1 MVPIQRE
8 TLQSLGI
15 LVCIVA
21 AIFLFKE
28 LGEVKDHLNHVTM
41 LHQRLTH
48 HANQINQAMMAAQ
61 GEESESDDE
70 DEEEVKI
77 IPVTPTPPKPLT
89 EVNPSK

>member
-21 AIFLFKE
+21 VIFTFKE
-28 LGEVKDHLNHVTM
+28 ISSMKDQLNHVTM
-41 LHQRLTH
+41 MNQRLTH

-70 DEEEVKI
+70 DEEEEVKI
-77 IPVTPTPPKPLT
+77 VPVAATPPP
-89 EVNPSK
+89 EANSSK

>member
-8 TLQSLGI
+8 TLINLGI

-21 AIFLFKE
+21 ACFTFREISSM
-28 LGEVKDHLNHVTM
+28 KDQLNHVTM
-41 LHQRLTH
+41 MNQRLTH

-61 GEESESDDE
+61 GEESDDDEDE

-77 IPVTPTPPKPLT
+77 VPV
-89 EVNPSK
+89 EANSSK

>member
-8 TLQSLGI
+8 TLITAGI

-28 LGEVKDHLNHVTM
+28 LGEVKDQLNHVTM
-41 LHQRLTH
+41 MNQRLTH

-61 GEESESDDE
+61 GEESDDDDDDE

-77 IPVTPTPPKPLT
+77 IPVTPKPLT

>member
-8 TLQSLGI
+8 TLINLGI

-21 AIFLFKE
+21 ACFTFREISSM
-28 LGEVKDHLNHVTM
+28 KDQLNHVTM
-41 LHQRLTH
+41 LNQRLTH

-70 DEEEVKI
+70 DEEEEVKI
-77 IPVTPTPPKPLT
+77 VPVAATPPP
-89 EVNPSK
+89 EANSSK

>member
-8 TLQSLGI
+8 TLITAGI

-28 LGEVKDHLNHVTM
+28 LGEVKDQLNHVTM
-41 LHQRLTH
+41 MNQRLTH

-61 GEESESDDE
+61 GEESDDDEDE

-77 IPVTPTPPKPLT
+77 VPVTATPPP
-89 EVNPSK
+89 EANSSK

>member
-8 TLQSLGI
+8 TLITAGI

-28 LGEVKDHLNHVTM
+28 LGEVKDQLNHVTM
-41 LHQRLTH
+41 MNQRLTH

-61 GEESESDDE
+61 GEESDDEDE

-77 IPVTPTPPKPLT
+77 IPVTPKPLT

>member
-8 TLQSLGI
+8 TLITAGI

-21 AIFLFKE
+21 ACFTFKE
-28 LGEVKDHLNHVTM
+28 ISSMKDQLNHVTM
-41 LHQRLTH
+41 MNQRLTH

-77 IPVTPTPPKPLT
+77 IPVTPTPPEPLT

>member
-8 TLQSLGI
+8 TLITAGI

-21 AIFLFKE
+21 VIFTFKE
-28 LGEVKDHLNHVTM
+28 ISSMKDQLNHVTM
-41 LHQRLTH
+41 LNQRLTH

-70 DEEEVKI
+70 DEEEEVKI
-77 IPVTPTPPKPLT
+77 VPVAATPPP
-89 EVNPSK
+89 EANSSK

>member
-21 AIFLFKE
+21 VIFTFKE
-28 LGEVKDHLNHVTM
+28 ISSMKDQLNHVTM
-41 LHQRLTH
+41 LNQRLTH

-70 DEEEVKI
+70 DEEEEVKI
-77 IPVTPTPPKPLT
+77 VPVAATPPP
-89 EVNPSK
+89 EANSSK

>member
-8 TLQSLGI
+8 TLITAGI

-28 LGEVKDHLNHVTM
+28 LGEVKDQLNHVTM
-41 LHQRLTH
+41 MNQRLTH

-61 GEESESDDE
+61 GEESDDDDE

-77 IPVTPTPPKPLT
+77 IPVTPKPLT

>member
-8 TLQSLGI
+8 TLITAGI

-28 LGEVKDHLNHVTM
+28 LGEVKDQLNHVTM
-41 LHQRLTH
+41 MNQRLTH

-61 GEESESDDE
+61 GEESDDDEDE

-77 IPVTPTPPKPLT
+77 VPVAATPPP
-89 EVNPSK
+89 EANSSK

>member
-8 TLQSLGI
+8 TLITAGV

-28 LGEVKDHLNHVTM
+28 LGEVKDQLNHVTM
-41 LHQRLTH
+41 MNQRLTH

-61 GEESESDDE
+61 GEESDDDEDE

-77 IPVTPTPPKPLT
+77 VPV
-89 EVNPSK
+89 EANSSK

>member
-8 TLQSLGI
+8 TLITAGI

-28 LGEVKDHLNHVTM
+28 LGEVKDQLNHVTM
-41 LHQRLTH
+41 MNQRLTH

-70 DEEEVKI
+70 DEEEEVKI
-77 IPVTPTPPKPLT
+77 VPVTATPPP
-89 EVNPSK
+89 EANSSK

>member
-8 TLQSLGI
+8 TLITAGI

-28 LGEVKDHLNHVTM
+28 LGEVKDQLNHVTM
-41 LHQRLTH
+41 MNQRLTH

-61 GEESESDDE
+61 GEESDDDE
-70 DEEEVKI
+70 DEEEEVKI
-77 IPVTPTPPKPLT
+77 VPVAATPPP
-89 EVNPSK
+89 EANPSK

>member
-8 TLQSLGI
+8 TLITAGI

-28 LGEVKDHLNHVTM
+28 LGEVKDQLNHVTM
-41 LHQRLTH
+41 MNQRLTH

-61 GEESESDDE
+61 GEESDDEDE

-77 IPVTPTPPKPLT
+77 VPVAATPPP
-89 EVNPSK
+89 EANSSK

>member
-8 TLQSLGI
+8 TLINLGI

-28 LGEVKDHLNHVTM
+28 LGEVKDQLNHVTM
-41 LHQRLTH
+41 MNQRLTH
-48 HANQINQAMMAAQ
+48 HANQINQVMMTAQ
-61 GEESESDDE
+61 GEESDDDEDE

-77 IPVTPTPPKPLT
+77 VPV
-89 EVNPSK
+89 EANSSK

>member
-8 TLQSLGI
+8 TLITTGI

-28 LGEVKDHLNHVTM
+28 LGEVKDQLNHVTM
-41 LHQRLTH
+41 MNQRLTH

-70 DEEEVKI
+70 DEEEEVKI
-77 IPVTPTPPKPLT
+77 VPVAATPPP
-89 EVNPSK
+89 EANSSK

>member
-8 TLQSLGI
+8 TLITTGI

-28 LGEVKDHLNHVTM
+28 LGEVKDQLNHVTM
-41 LHQRLTH
+41 MNQRLTH
-48 HANQINQAMMAAQ
+48 HANQINQAMMTAQ
-61 GEESESDDE
+61 GEESDDDEDE

-77 IPVTPTPPKPLT
+77 VPV
-89 EVNPSK
+89 EANSSK

>member
-8 TLQSLGI
+8 TLITAGI

-28 LGEVKDHLNHVTM
+28 LGEVKDQLNHVTM
-41 LHQRLTH
+41 MNQRLTH

-61 GEESESDDE
+61 GEESDDDEDE

-77 IPVTPTPPKPLT
+77 VPV
-89 EVNPSK
+89 EANSSK

>member
-8 TLQSLGI
+8 TLINLGI

-21 AIFLFKE
+21 ACFTFREISSM
-28 LGEVKDHLNHVTM
+28 KDQLNHVTM
-41 LHQRLTH
+41 LNQRLTH

-70 DEEEVKI
+70 DEEEEVKI
-77 IPVTPTPPKPLT
+77 VPVAATPPP

>member
-8 TLQSLGI
+8 TLITAGI

-21 AIFLFKE
+21 AIFLFRE
-28 LGEVKDHLNHVTM
+28 LGEVKDQLNHVTM
-41 LHQRLTH
+41 MNQRLTH

-61 GEESESDDE
+61 GEESDDDEDE

-77 IPVTPTPPKPLT
+77 VPVTATPPP
-89 EVNPSK
+89 EANSSK

>member
-8 TLQSLGI
+8 TLITAGI

-28 LGEVKDHLNHVTM
+28 LGEVKDQLNHVTM
-41 LHQRLTH
+41 MNQRLTH

-61 GEESESDDE
+61 GEESDDEDE
-70 DEEEVKI
+70 DEEEEVKI
-77 IPVTPTPPKPLT
+77 VPVASPP
-89 EVNPSK
+89 EANSSK

>member
-8 TLQSLGI
+8 TLITAGI

-28 LGEVKDHLNHVTM
+28 LGEVKDQLNHVTM
-41 LHQRLTH
+41 MNQRLTH

-61 GEESESDDE
+61 GEESDDEDE
-70 DEEEVKI
+70 DEEEEVKI
-77 IPVTPTPPKPLT
+77 VPVATPP
-89 EVNPSK
+89 EANSSK

>member
-8 TLQSLGI
+8 TLITAGI

-28 LGEVKDHLNHVTM
+28 LGEVKDQLNHVTM
-41 LHQRLTH
+41 MNQRLTH

-61 GEESESDDE
+61 GEESDDDEDE
-70 DEEEVKI
+70 DEEEEVKI
-77 IPVTPTPPKPLT
+77 VPVAATPPP
-89 EVNPSK
+89 EANSSK

>member
-8 TLQSLGI
+8 TLITTGI
-15 LVCIVA
+15 LACIVA

-28 LGEVKDHLNHVTM
+28 ISSMKDQLNHVTM
-41 LHQRLTH
+41 LNHRLTH

-70 DEEEVKI
+70 DEEEEVKI
-77 IPVTPTPPKPLT
+77 VPVAATPPP
-89 EVNPSK
+89 EANSSK

>member
-8 TLQSLGI
+8 TLITAGI

-28 LGEVKDHLNHVTM
+28 LGEVKDQLNHVTM
-41 LHQRLTH
+41 MNQRLTH

-61 GEESESDDE
+61 GEESEADDE
-70 DEEEVKI
+70 DEEEEVKI
-77 IPVTPTPPKPLT
+77 VPVAATPPP
-89 EVNPSK
+89 EANSSK

>member
-8 TLQSLGI
+8 TLITTGI

-28 LGEVKDHLNHVTM
+28 LGEVKDQLNHVTM
-41 LHQRLTH
+41 MNQRLTH
-48 HANQINQAMMAAQ
+48 HANQINQAMMTAQ
-61 GEESESDDE
+61 GEESDDDEDE

-77 IPVTPTPPKPLT
+77 VPVAATPPP
-89 EVNPSK
+89 EANSSK

>member
-8 TLQSLGI
+8 TLITAGI

-28 LGEVKDHLNHVTM
+28 LGEVKDQLNHVTM
-41 LHQRLTH
+41 MNQRLTH
-48 HANQINQAMMAAQ
+48 HANQINQAMMTAQ
-61 GEESESDDE
+61 GEESDDDEDE

-77 IPVTPTPPKPLT
+77 VPVAATPPP
-89 EVNPSK
+89 EANSSK

>member
-8 TLQSLGI
+8 TLITAGI

-28 LGEVKDHLNHVTM
+28 LGEVKDQLNHVTM
-41 LHQRLTH
+41 MNQRLTH

-77 IPVTPTPPKPLT
+77 VPVTATPPP
-89 EVNPSK
+89 EANSSK

>member
-1 MVPIQRE
+1 MVPIHRE

-21 AIFLFKE
+21 VIFTFRE
-28 LGEVKDHLNHVTM
+28 ISSMKDQLNHVTM
-41 LHQRLTH
+41 MNQRLTH

-70 DEEEVKI
+70 DEEEEVKI
-77 IPVTPTPPKPLT
+77 VPVAATPPP
-89 EVNPSK
+89 EANSSK

>member
-8 TLQSLGI
+8 TLITAGI

-28 LGEVKDHLNHVTM
+28 LGEVKDQLNHVTM
-41 LHQRLTH
+41 MNQRLTH
-48 HANQINQAMMAAQ
+48 HANQINQAMMAVQ
-61 GEESESDDE
+61 GEESDDDEDE

-77 IPVTPTPPKPLT
+77 VPV
-89 EVNPSK
+89 EANSSK

>member
-8 TLQSLGI
+8 TLINLGI

-21 AIFLFKE
+21 ACFTFREISSM
-28 LGEVKDHLNHVTM
+28 KDQLNHVTM
-41 LHQRLTH
+41 MNQRLTH

-61 GEESESDDE
+61 GEESDDDEDE

-77 IPVTPTPPKPLT
+77 VPV
-89 EVNPSK
+89 EANPSK

>member
-8 TLQSLGI
+8 TLITAGI

-28 LGEVKDHLNHVTM
+28 LGEVKDQLNHVTM
-41 LHQRLTH
+41 MNQRLTH

-70 DEEEVKI
+70 DEEEEVKI
-77 IPVTPTPPKPLT
+77 VPVAATPPP
-89 EVNPSK
+89 EANSSK

>member
-8 TLQSLGI
+8 TLITAGI

-28 LGEVKDHLNHVTM
+28 LGEVKDQLNHVTM
-41 LHQRLTH
+41 MNQRLTH
-48 HANQINQAMMAAQ
+48 HANQINQAMMTAQ
-61 GEESESDDE
+61 GEESDDDEDE

-77 IPVTPTPPKPLT
+77 VPV
-89 EVNPSK
+89 EANSSK